1 MRLVYR
7 GHDFGYE
14 IEKLC
19 SVFFPYEKM
28 IQTDTEEECGEEN
41 FTQAVLLPAE
51 GGGLAKVTVRIR
63 GEIFRDERFVPGEGE
78 ALARDAELE
87 MATLL
92 YHIFGKVC
100 GQTPKWGL
108 LTGVRPIKLYRR
120 LTEEFGEGAQ
130 EQFRNK
136 LLVSEEKT
144 ALARETERAQTPILN
159 SSRPESFSLY
169 ISIPF
174 CPSRCSYCS
183 FVSQTV
189 ERAKVLVPDYVARL
203 KEEIAQTGE
212 IARDLGLRLETVYF
226 GGGTPTTLSAEQ
238 LQELIGTVRGSF
250 DLSTVREF
258 TVEAGRPDTITREK
272 LLALRE
278 CGVDRISINPQTM
291 NDEVLERIGRR
302 HSAKQTEEAF
312 WLARECGFGN
322 INMDTIAG
330 LPGESAESF
339 RRTMQI
345 LTDWN
350 PESITVHTLALKR
363 SSNFNQNEDPRQL
376 DGAAAE
382 EMVEYSQKILPQ
394 KGYAPYYLYRQSRML
409 ANLENVGW
417 SKPGFEN
424 LYNVFIMEETHTI
437 LACGAGAV
445 TKYRQPGGERIER
458 IFNFKYPYEYNTRF
472 AEILQRKKGVKEFYE
487 SDQ

>member
-1 MRLVYR
+1 M
-7 GHDFGYE
+7 
-14 IEKLC
+14 
-19 SVFFPYEKM
+19 
-28 IQTDTEEECGEEN
+28 
-41 FTQAVLLPAE
+41 
-51 GGGLAKVTVRIR
+51 
-63 GEIFRDERFVPGEGE
+63 
-78 ALARDAELE
+78 
-87 MATLL
+87 
-92 YHIFGKVC
+92 
-100 GQTPKWGL
+100 
-108 LTGVRPIKLYRR
+108 
-120 LTEEFGEGAQ
+120 
-130 EQFRNK
+130 
-136 LLVSEEKT
+136 
-144 ALARETERAQTPILN
+144 
-159 SSRPESFSLY
+159 
-169 ISIPF
+169 
-174 CPSRCSYCS
+174 
-183 FVSQTV
+183 
-189 ERAKVLVPDYVARL
+189 
-203 KEEIAQTGE
+203 
-212 IARDLGLRLETVYF
+212 ETVYF